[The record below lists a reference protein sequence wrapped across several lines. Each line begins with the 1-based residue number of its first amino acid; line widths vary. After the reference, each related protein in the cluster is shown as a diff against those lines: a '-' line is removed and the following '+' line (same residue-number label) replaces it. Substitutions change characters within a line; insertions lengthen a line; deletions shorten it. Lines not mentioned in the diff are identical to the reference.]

1 MRLGRAIKTVIDVNQ
16 ETQGTFLV
24 ATLILV
30 FLSIFNMSQASSPFE
45 ALNFMF
51 L

>member
-1 MRLGRAIKTVIDVNQ
+1 MAIWVLLEVKL
-16 ETQGTFLV
+16 ETKYPFLV